1 MNDLLAELNATVG
14 DDGSA
19 SKKPDRPSSPL
30 RPNPKYCSMEQPAG
44 FRPAAANHRWTDKK
58 GQKPTAFH
66 TSPHLQKRGTPS
78 HSAPHRGPGGTPT
91 EFAARGTIFRA
102 PPNAPPSML
111 QKLAELTGTPYS
123 APVIQPP
130 IPSPSVSP
138 TPSSPPIVQREAS
151 TGGGMETPSS
161 PIKPNEKY
169 CKIVAPSKRPLP
181 PRPLAVQLARPVQQ
195 FRNQGLVWRPDD
207 DRPHSTRRTSDP
219 PPPDPPPPD
228 RALPEPMDRSPSPV
242 DYRTPPRLAA
252 PLPVAGL
259 YTREKAI
266 ADWDRQMEVEEIERR
281 IRERVQREDLE
292 RRKERE
298 REKARLL
305 LLKPKSN
312 CLSNETYLTHDQAI
326 ARQREKDEQE
336 RKRREEK
343 ERREFQARVEAEE
356 DDRRRYEAKQEQQR
370 RREEEERRQGRYAAN
385 VLKDV
390 ERKRREK
397 EERLARAQLDSFGGA
412 HSRPGAATVRMTKE
426 QLEALKAECM
436 VEGER
441 KAMEEARKA
450 AARRDESEPMEVEES
465 DVVESSV
472 PASCTGTAI
481 APKKLWIKA
490 EPRSCA
496 DAVRRQQK
504 AVYDVAC
511 KSAVIHSQIPLPP
524 TSPPGSPRVKK
535 EEGKKKDGTGKE
547 DDEKDLEI
555 IDKPPAEVITL
566 SDGDEDT
573 VATVPG
579 DTVAGSTVAVKQE
592 ARPREVDDDV
602 WIFASKRIPKKKHV
616 FDPTKV
622 KKEKE
627 EKPKVSHA
635 AQTPPILPFNTS
647 RVKVEPAEK
656 ARMSGVKEK
665 DTARKAVKAESS
677 DGEWEERVDRQPRP
691 LSAVPPTDCEKQDA
705 AAADVL
711 QAEVGAALAR
721 LKTLIPEPAPGS
733 FMHALRTG
741 CRKRH
746 RCCDADEKEWQRDN
760 DEFKRRILEDE
771 EDGDAAVKHVP
782 GGPSYPREAPPFF
795 LAFPLHSLP
804 GLNEE

>member
-1 MNDLLAELNATVG
+1 MTSPMNAKVVDKLNATVG

-91 EFAARGTIFRA
+91 EFAAR
-102 PPNAPPSML
+102 
-111 QKLAELTGTPYS
+111 
-123 APVIQPP
+123 
-130 IPSPSVSP
+130 
-138 TPSSPPIVQREAS
+138 
-151 TGGGMETPSS
+151 
-161 PIKPNEKY
+161 
-169 CKIVAPSKRPLP
+169 VAPSKRPLP

-298 REKARLL
+298 REKARL
-305 LLKPKSN
+305 
-312 CLSNETYLTHDQAI
+312 AI

-343 ERREFQARVEAEE
+343 ERREFQARVEA
-356 DDRRRYEAKQEQQR
+356 RRRVAQRNQRIGEQR
-370 RREEEERRQGRYAAN
+370 AA
-385 VLKDV
+385 
-390 ERKRREK
+390 RMT
-397 EERLARAQLDSFGGA
+397 LDSFGGA
-412 HSRPGAATVRMTKE
+412 HSRPGAAT

-511 KSAVIHSQIPLPP
+511 KIPLPP

-721 LKTLIPEPAPGS
+721 LKTLIPEIGETVQSARQQKKLQQVQPQPQLHPQQRKLRLLKKMQRQRALQQERQLQQPQQGRLQRLERQSDGPYPAPGS

-804 GLNEE
+804 GLNEDFKEDEDERLKEILKNYRDRALERRTKGDVSRLTVVLL